1 MNDKRSGPKR
11 RVLAAL
17 LAGALALALCAC
29 SQFDG
34 RYDDEDFLTSSFDSH
49 ATVLWA
55 GHTRDD
61 GSYALEASSFS
72 GISTLNTFTV
82 EQDQAVCAVD
92 STLACTEGEAK
103 LLVVDTEAG
112 AIAAQ
117 WPLDSA
123 GPMTVTLPA
132 GDYRLRIA
140 GKSAKFEGEV
150 TLMLD
155 GQIQEWDGMPDEA
168 EEVLDELTEDGNV
181 QDALQ
186 EMQDA
191 LDELKDGEL
200 KDTLQDAKDSLT
212 EAFGDPGAA

>member
-11 RVLAAL
+11 RALAAL

-92 STLACTEGEAK
+92 STLACTSGEAK
-103 LLVVDTEAG
+103 LVLVNTDEKT
-112 AIAAQ
+112 IAAE
-117 WPLDSA
+117 WPLSGGAEMTATLDA
-123 GPMTVTLPA
+123 GRYAL
-132 GDYRLRIA
+132 RLA
-140 GKSAKFEGEV
+140 AQDAALEGEV
-150 TLMLD
+150 HLTLD
-155 GQIQEWDGMPDEA
+155 GEA
-168 EEVLDELTEDGNV
+168 VTWEDPVDSILHALEGAE
-181 QDALQ
+181 DALQ
-186 EMQDA
+186 
-191 LDELKDGEL
+191 
-200 KDTLQDAKDSLT
+200 S
-212 EAFGDPGAA
+212 AFGDEPAA

>member
-11 RVLAAL
+11 RALAAL

-72 GISTLNTFTV
+72 GVETLNTFTV

-117 WPLDSA
+117 WPLGGD

-132 GDYRLRIA
+132 GSYRLRIA
-140 GKSAKFEGEV
+140 GKSAKF
-150 TLMLD
+150 D
-155 GQIQEWDGMPDEA
+155 GQITLTLDGRALPWNDILA
-168 EEVLDELTEDGNV
+168 DV